1 MNKQLNNISKQLSYI
16 LRHQPQSIGL
26 SLNEQGW
33 ANVQELI
40 TKLQQQGT
48 GIDLVTLEIIVAT
61 NDKKRFAFNEDK
73 TMIRASQGHS
83 LEIKL
88 SYTPIQ
94 PPELLFH
101 GTTYEAWQLICTK
114 GIMKMSRHHVHL
126 TDKQLTAVQVGN
138 RHGRPVVLT
147 IKALLMYQHQF
158 IFYQSENE
166 VWLTDTVPPEYI
178 EMSDEPH

>member
-16 LRHQPQSIGL
+16 LRHQPKSIGL

-48 GIDLVTLEIIVAT
+48 GIDLATLEIIVAT

-83 LEIKL
+83 LEIEL
-88 SYTPIQ
+88 SYAPIQ

-101 GTTYEAWQLICTK
+101 GTTYEAWQLIRTK
-114 GIMKMSRHHVHL
+114 GIMKMNRHHVHL
-126 TDKQLTAVQVGN
+126 TDNQSTAVQVGH
-138 RHGRPVVLT
+138 RHGKPVVLT

-158 IFYQSENE
+158 IFYQSENG

-178 EMSDEPH
+178 ENA